1 MYFMRPDYGWWLLVA
16 LAVLLVIWWKKP
28 GRYAASTTTGWFDS
42 ASRASLLRRMPSL
55 TLLAALGFTGLAFMQ
70 PGLPFAETKVTSRG
84 LDLVMVLD
92 LSSSMLEPIGLR
104 AMARSQGPI
113 VEGSRPTTP
122 IQTLSK
128 TRLDA
133 TKDAI
138 RNLAERRLGDRLG
151 LVVFSGN
158 AYIVSPLSADH
169 DYLERYVDL
178 IDPGTVR
185 GGGTTAVGEGLALAN
200 YLMVRQSL
208 DGDTRGR
215 VVVLFTDGATNR
227 GRDPVEVLEES
238 DATGVRVHV
247 IGVDVESES
256 GAIGWDTNAGAPIQN
271 ASVSTQPEVDRLV
284 AAVESYG
291 GIYFDANSEA
301 DLEAAAETIDNI
313 EKGVLVSTI
322 YTSDVPVFHWFAIPA
337 LLCLML
343 TLVLGVFPYFTDLT

>member
-16 LAVLLVIWWKKP
+16 LVVLFVIRWKKP

-55 TLLAALGFTGLAFMQ
+55 ALLAALVFTGLGFMQ
-70 PGLPFAETKVTSRG
+70 PAVPLVETKVTSRG

-104 AMARSQGPI
+104 AMARAQGPI
-113 VEGSRPTTP
+113 VEGSRPTTS
-122 IQTLSK
+122 IQTSLK

-138 RNLAERRLGDRLG
+138 RNLAARRRGDRLG

-178 IDPGTVR
+178 IDPETVR
-185 GGGTTAVGEGLALAN
+185 GEGTTAVGEGLALAN
-200 YLMVRQSL
+200 YLLMRQAL

-227 GRDPVEVLEES
+227 GRDPVEVLGES
-238 DATGVRVHV
+238 DAAGVRVHV
-247 IGVDVESES
+247 VGVDVDS
-256 GAIGWDTNAGAPIQN
+256 GTAGWDIDAEAPIPR
-271 ASVSTQPEVDRLV
+271 AQPEVDRLV
-284 AAVESYG
+284 AAVEGYG
-291 GIYFDANSEA
+291 GLYFDANSEA
-301 DLEAAAETIDNI
+301 DLEAAARTIDEI
-313 EKGVLVSTI
+313 EKGVLVSTV
-322 YTSDVPVFHWFAIPA
+322 YTSDAPVFHWFVIPA
-337 LLCLML
+337 LLCLAL
-343 TLVLGVFPYFTDLT
+343 TLVLGAFPYFTDLT

>member
-16 LAVLLVIWWKKP
+16 LAVVLVIWWKKP
-28 GRYAASTTTGWFDS
+28 GRYAASTTLGWLDS
-42 ASRASLLRRMPSL
+42 ASRASVLRRLPSL
-55 TLLAALGFTGLAFMQ
+55 ALLAALGFTGLAFMR
-70 PGLPFAETKVTSRG
+70 PSLPFVETEVRSRG

-104 AMARSQGPI
+104 ARARSLGPI
-113 VEGSRPTTP
+113 VEGSGPTTA
-122 IQTLSK
+122 IQTVSK
-128 TRLDA
+128 TRLEA

-138 RNLAERRLGDRLG
+138 RQLAARRLGDRLG

-200 YLMVRQSL
+200 YLLMRQAL

-227 GRDPVEVLEES
+227 GRDPIEVLEEA
-238 DATGVRVHV
+238 DTAGVRVHV
-247 IGVDVESES
+247 VGVDVERT
-256 GAIGWDTNAGAPIQN
+256 AAAGWDTDAEAPIPR
-271 ASVSTQPEVDRLV
+271 AQPEVDRLV
-284 AAVESYG
+284 AAVEGYG
-291 GIYFDANSEA
+291 GLYFDASSEA
-301 DLEAAAETIDNI
+301 DLEAATETIDEI
-313 EKGVLVSTI
+313 EKGVLVSAV
-322 YTSDVPVFHWFAIPA
+322 YTSDVPVFHWFVIPA
-337 LLCLML
+337 LLCLAL

>member
-1 MYFMRPDYGWWLLVA
+1 MYFMRPDYGWWLLAA
-16 LAVLLVIWWKKP
+16 LVVLFVIWWKKP

-42 ASRASLLRRMPSL
+42 ASRASALRRMPSL
-55 TLLAALGFTGLAFMQ
+55 ALLAALLFTGLGFMQ
-70 PGLPFAETKVTSRG
+70 PGLPFVETRVASRG

-104 AMARSQGPI
+104 ALARSQGPI
-113 VEGSRPTTP
+113 VEGSRPP
-122 IQTLSK
+122 ASIQTSPK

-138 RNLAERRLGDRLG
+138 RNLAGRRLGDRLG

-178 IDPGTVR
+178 IDPQTVR

-200 YLMVRQSL
+200 YLLMRQTL

-227 GRDPVEVLEES
+227 GRDPIEVLGES
-238 DATGVRVHV
+238 DIAGVRVHV
-247 IGVDVESES
+247 VGVDVES
-256 GAIGWDTNAGAPIQN
+256 GGTAGYDVDAQTAIPRAQA
-271 ASVSTQPEVDRLV
+271 EVDRLV
-284 AAVESYG
+284 AAVEGYG
-291 GIYFDANSEA
+291 GLYFDANSEA
-301 DLEAAAETIDNI
+301 DLEAAAETIDEI
-313 EKGVLVSTI
+313 EKGVLVSTV
-322 YTSDVPVFHWFAIPA
+322 YTSDVPVFHWFVIPA
-337 LLCLML
+337 LLCLAL
-343 TLVLGVFPYFTDLT
+343 SLVLGVFPYFTDLT